1 MPIAALATFVA
12 ATLAVAILLRGA
24 GRLPLARPSARS
36 LHTTPVARVGGLA
49 IVAGVLAGMPA
60 WSVPPGIPAE
70 RAWLVGAAVC
80 AVAAVSLLDD
90 WRGTRAGTRLAVQFA
105 AALAVTWVLPVGGA
119 AAAGIVVATMWMA
132 NLFNFMDGS
141 DGVAAA
147 AAICGFAA
155 YAAAAHVSGG
165 GALPFACIAIACIP
179 FLAVNLPPARMFMG
193 DVGAVTLGFA
203 AAVLG
208 IAGVVAGAWPAWL
221 PVLAFIAPILDATL
235 TLVARAARGERLWQA
250 HKLHYYQRVHQMG
263 AGHRG
268 TFFLYAGLAV
278 ATSATA
284 IACVVAA
291 PRQGWLALGGWIVI
305 LALLFAAIDYH
316 WKKRSSPR

>member
-1 MPIAALATFVA
+1 
-12 ATLAVAILLRGA
+12 
-24 GRLPLARPSARS
+24 
-36 LHTTPVARVGGLA
+36 
-49 IVAGVLAGMPA
+49 
-60 WSVPPGIPAE
+60 
-70 RAWLVGAAVC
+70 
-80 AVAAVSLLDD
+80 
-90 WRGTRAGTRLAVQFA
+90 
-105 AALAVTWVLPVGGA
+105 
-119 AAAGIVVATMWMA
+119 
-132 NLFNFMDGS
+132 
-141 DGVAAA
+141 
-147 AAICGFAA
+147 
-155 YAAAAHVSGG
+155 
-165 GALPFACIAIACIP
+165 
-179 FLAVNLPPARMFMG
+179 
-193 DVGAVTLGFA
+193 
-203 AAVLG
+203 
-208 IAGVVAGAWPAWL
+208 
-221 PVLAFIAPILDATL
+221 VLAFIAPILDATL